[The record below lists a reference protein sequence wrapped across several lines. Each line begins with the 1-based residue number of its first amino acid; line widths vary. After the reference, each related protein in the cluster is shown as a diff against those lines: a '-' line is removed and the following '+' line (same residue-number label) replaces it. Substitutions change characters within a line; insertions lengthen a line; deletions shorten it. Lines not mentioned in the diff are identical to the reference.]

1 MYFSKFPAI
10 FYDSVGN
17 FNFKVVTNLLRRVAL
32 RTKLREDT
40 LIFDT
45 YDVKDGETPEILA
58 HRLYGDSE
66 LHWVILSVN
75 NITDRYHQW
84 PKPYIQHI
92 SYLNEKYPT
101 SAELNALHHYEIEQT
116 SGDTTI
122 KINIGK
128 DNTDFPS
135 ATAISN
141 FDFEEDLQNKQRSIR
156 LLDPSYL
163 EQFIQEFEDLMQES
177 DI

>member
-1 MYFSKFPAI
+1 MYFSKFPVI

-17 FNFKVVTNLLRRVAL
+17 FDFKVVTNLLRRVAL

-84 PKPYIQHI
+84 PKPYIQH
-92 SYLNEKYPT
+92 LNWR
-101 SAELNALHHYEIEQT
+101 
-116 SGDTTI
+116 
-122 KINIGK
+122 
-128 DNTDFPS
+128 
-135 ATAISN
+135 
-141 FDFEEDLQNKQRSIR
+141 EEFAA
-156 LLDPSYL
+156 SYL
-163 EQFIQEFEDLMQES
+163 EKLSSLITPTPGRNLGNIYCVVLQLFSYIFLLIQEAVDLYNLSKPRIFLSYSLCKSYLSQ
-177 DI
+177 ICY

>member
-1 MYFSKFPAI
+1 MYFSKFPFI
-10 FYDSVGN
+10 LYDSSGN
-17 FNFKVVTNLLRRVAL
+17 FDFKVVTNLLRRVAL

-116 SGDTTI
+116 SGDTTV

>member
-17 FNFKVVTNLLRRVAL
+17 FDFKVVTNLLRRVAL

-101 SAELNALHHYEIEQT
+101 SSELNALHHYEIEQT